1 MKSNIKLLQEVR
13 LENRNR
19 NSHIRGSEA
28 SVTMVMLV
36 IT

>member
-1 MKSNIKLLQEVR
+1 MKNNMKLFQEVR
-13 LENRNR
+13 LENGNR
-19 NSHIRGSEA
+19 NSHVRGSEA